1 MVNGRSGG
9 KQRAKYCLSFFLI
22 EHSVVGFVLLLCH
35 YVTTWAGRM
44 RQSLL
49 TFLLKVVST
58 HSFGRTP
65 KCGVFRLSSP
75 KDLSGARLVYPKV
88 QGVAFLLL

>member
-44 RQSLL
+44 SSVALSFFKSALL
-49 TFLLKVVST
+49 TR
-58 HSFGRTP
+58 FGRTP
-65 KCGVFRLSSP
+65 KCVDLCSVVFRT
-75 KDLSGARLVYPKV
+75 
-88 QGVAFLLL
+88 